1 MADKDSKAADIFG
14 KLQALFSS
22 CWNTSFSEIRCC
34 KICFQMLFIQY
45 HHVFIYI
52 YMILYVFV
60 VVAVKIKAKSK
71 RIVLSVGN
79 GVNWQDF
86 LDEVFLFFVLIF
98 RKTAKP

>member
-1 MADKDSKAADIFG
+1 MKLDAAKF
-14 KLQALFSS
+14 AF
-22 CWNTSFSEIRCC
+22 RCC
-34 KICFQMLFIQY
+34 LYNIIMYL
-45 HHVFIYI
+45 YI

-86 LDEVFLFFVLIF
+86 SDEVFLFFVLIF